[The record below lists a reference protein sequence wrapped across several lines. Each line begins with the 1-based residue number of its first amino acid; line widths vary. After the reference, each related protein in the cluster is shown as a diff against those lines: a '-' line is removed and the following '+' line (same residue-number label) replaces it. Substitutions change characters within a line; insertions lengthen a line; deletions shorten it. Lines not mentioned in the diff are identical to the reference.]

1 VTSCGACVDN
11 PENKMTSIMNA
22 ITGGKAAPEPLLL
35 KTEITF
41 TKSVVHACI
50 QQSARELN
58 AALGISDETLLDQFI
73 ATDAGKK
80 WTQGFREYA
89 IFALGK
95 TV

>member
-1 VTSCGACVDN
+1 MASI
-11 PENKMTSIMNA
+11 MTSI
-22 ITGGKAAPEPLLL
+22 TGGGGKAAAEPLLL
-35 KTEITF
+35 KTEIQF

-58 AALGISDETLLDQFI
+58 AALGITDEALLDQFL

-89 IFALGK
+89 VYVLSK

>member
-1 VTSCGACVDN
+1 MS
-11 PENKMTSIMNA
+11 SIMNA
-22 ITGGKAAPEPLLL
+22 ITGTKAAPEPILL
-35 KTEITF
+35 KTEIQF

-58 AALGISDETLLDQFI
+58 AALGITDEALVDQFL
-73 ATDAGKK
+73 TSDAGKK
-80 WTQGFREYA
+80 WAQGFREYA